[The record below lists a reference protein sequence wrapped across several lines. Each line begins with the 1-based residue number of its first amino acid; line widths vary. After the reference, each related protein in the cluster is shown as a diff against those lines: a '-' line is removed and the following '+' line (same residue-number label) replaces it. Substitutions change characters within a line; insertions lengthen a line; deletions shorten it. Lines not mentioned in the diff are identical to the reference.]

1 MVKEF
6 HVETEGKDAASVILN
21 RFSPEGAMTY
31 DEFCSNVI
39 GLPSGAHVVKDVDP
53 EVERLRPQ
61 KLRERISDAI
71 KGRIY
76 RNPAAMKK
84 AFVMFDKDFGGS
96 VSWPEFR
103 DGFRD
108 LGLPAS
114 QAQVKELFR
123 DFGPDKAGQL
133 AMKPFSQQLLG
144 IEDKPAE
151 RRPNSTVPRSSR
163 GRTPLLAPPSAH
175 AGLLRPRSTNECVL
189 ASCDPPRGAS
199 RLSIRGG
206 LSSQRGRVE
215 APNTPS
221 HMLIRTPTP
230 LMGMS
235 QRDVISSHRRGVSS
249 HMIQRHTPPR
259 STGSNVNRLSVHTPP
274 MSTGS
279 NRLSV
284 HN

>member
-1 MVKEF
+1 MLRAQCRSAAVSNKKLDHMFSVYDSDGSGSIAYDEVQGMVKEF
-6 HVETEGKDAASVILN
+6 HCETEGKDAASVILN

-39 GLPSGAHVVKDVDP
+39 GLPCGSHVVKDVDP

-61 KLRERISDAI
+61 KLRERISDSI

-123 DFGPDKAGQL
+123 DFGPGKDGQL
-133 AMKPFSQQLLG
+133 GMKHFSHQLL
-144 IEDKPAE
+144 
-151 RRPNSTVPRSSR
+151 
-163 GRTPLLAPPSAH
+163 
-175 AGLLRPRSTNECVL
+175 
-189 ASCDPPRGAS
+189 
-199 RLSIRGG
+199 
-206 LSSQRGRVE
+206 
-215 APNTPS
+215 
-221 HMLIRTPTP
+221 
-230 LMGMS
+230 
-235 QRDVISSHRRGVSS
+235 
-249 HMIQRHTPPR
+249 
-259 STGSNVNRLSVHTPP
+259 
-274 MSTGS
+274 
-279 NRLSV
+279 
-284 HN
+284 